1 MKAYKLEDTQQSIN
15 PILSLAFFLSLI
27 FQIMGKF
34 GHHFDHQGHN
44 KSQRS
49 GANKV
54 KKNPL
59 KVTYI
64 SSPMKVKA
72 SNASE
77 FRAIV
82 QELTGKN
89 SEVKDH
95 NSDDVVFPHA
105 EEAKVFSHNHE
116 SDHRLKR
123 TSTYADEFLSHLSS
137 SHDQFQ
143 IDHESFLW
151 RDVPAA
157 AESSFGF
164 QSPNNL
170 SFYDC
175 IFTAT

>member
-1 MKAYKLEDTQQSIN
+1 
-15 PILSLAFFLSLI
+15 
-27 FQIMGKF
+27 MGKF

-95 NSDDVVFPHA
+95 DSDDAVFPLA

-116 SDHRLKR
+116 SDHRFNK

-137 SHDQFQ
+137 SHNQLQF
-143 IDHESFLW
+143 DHESFLW
-151 RDVPAA
+151 RDFPTAD
-157 AESSFGF
+157 SSFGF

-170 SFYDC
+170 SFYDY